1 MPKLLGHL
9 AQFSSFAMQ
18 GEVLCTQG
26 LACLLQGSDAKSALK
41 SMIETHA
48 GVGIS
53 DPLEWFAEARQ
64 EDDKTRPDLEART
77 PDKTPRVK
85 IEAKL
90 GAKLDAGQFRS
101 YAKDLQARSH
111 ESGVLLALVPRQRIR
126 EATNVVTGAFNVSG
140 APPWLPA
147 DYPNV
152 AVTVVSWD
160 DVLDALKRAGSEPL
174 RSEVEQLEAM
184 YKVLNG
190 DDILP
195 LAGVEDLVEWRKRE
209 SDFINLMD
217 RASRR
222 LTTHHNVYPIGVEPL
237 EQAPEGLEPKGYR
250 RRYTF
255 RQLGTSTPHF
265 SLGVRDPFTGFT
277 TPIWMRFHKV
287 TPQFPLIR
295 DRLMSSDLNL
305 KLVESGGHV
314 WIPLEVPLGV
324 GAEEMVSALVRKA
337 EEVAQVAYQPLP

>member
-1 MPKLLGHL
+1 
-9 AQFSSFAMQ
+9 MQ

-26 LACLLQGSDAKSALK
+26 LACLLQSSDAKSALK
-41 SMIETHA
+41 SKIETRA
-48 GVGIS
+48 GVGLS
-53 DPLEWFAEARQ
+53 DQLEWFAEARQ
-64 EDDKTRPDLEART
+64 ENDKTRPDLEART
-77 PDKTPRVK
+77 PDKAPRVK

-90 GAKLDAGQFRS
+90 GAKLDGGQFRS
-101 YAKDLQARSH
+101 YAKDLYTRSP
-111 ESGVLLALVPRQRIR
+111 EGGVLLALVPHQRVG

-140 APPWLPA
+140 APPWRPA
-147 DYPNV
+147 DYPSV

-209 SDFINLMD
+209 SDFINLVD

-222 LTTHHNVYPIGVEPL
+222 LTTHRNLYPMGVEPL

-265 SLGVRDPFTGFT
+265 SIGVRDPFRGFT

-287 TPQFPLIR
+287 TPEFGRIS
-295 DRLMSSDLNL
+295 DRLKSSDLKQ

-314 WIPLEVPLGV
+314 WIPLNVPLGV
-324 GAEEMVSALVRKA
+324 GGEEMVSALVAQA
-337 EEVAQVAYQPLP
+337 EEVVQVAYQPLP